1 MDPWSI
7 AAVVGLV
14 YAGQKL
20 SKDSD
25 ESPSELLSVKE
36 TSCPDKSVN
45 QFYDFYSMDKRNIT
59 PDVGRAVGSG
69 LVLPPKCG
77 IPSLQDMKPQLP
89 FGQPVYNL
97 YDREFISN
105 KMNNLQPV
113 ERRNVGP
120 GLGVSADVPAT
131 GGFQQYFRVL
141 PNNPN
146 EERLVQLPGTN
157 GGPADAVVKNGNGVI
172 GSLTQFPI
180 KLYTYQAA
188 ANNGQG
194 QGGALRGQEG
204 RPSHLKTSRPT
215 IRQETGYRA
224 EGDDLQFGAPQYN
237 VYQAYSDNS
246 GPQTTFKQ
254 LQRITD
260 NRSKEDRA
268 GNGQRMNVRA
278 DPLDAGGLVTN
289 LRREYVTN
297 EPGVPDASRFQQ
309 YMNAEFHKLNE
320 FKSTPNPLSTE
331 NTLGLAR
338 NVLKNNP
345 LAIPALSG

>member
-25 ESPSELLSVKE
+25 EPSELLSVKE

-59 PDVGRAVGSG
+59 PDVGRSVGSG
-69 LVLPPKCG
+69 LVLPPKCE
-77 IPSLQDMKPQLP
+77 IKSLQDKRPQLP

-105 KMNNLQPV
+105 KMNNLQPI
-113 ERRNVGP
+113 ERKNVGP
-120 GLGVSADVPAT
+120 GLGVSSDVPAT

-146 EERLVQLPGTN
+146 DERLIQLPGTN
-157 GGPADAVVKNGNGVI
+157 GGPADAVVKNGGGVV
-172 GSLTQFPI
+172 GSLTQFPV
-180 KLYTYQAA
+180 KLYTYQAP
-188 ANNGQG
+188 ANSGQG
-194 QGGALRGQEG
+194 QGGIIRGQEG
-204 RPSHLKTSRPT
+204 RPEYLKTARPT
-215 IRQETGYRA
+215 IRQETGYRT
-224 EGDDLQFGAPQYN
+224 ESDDIQFGAPQYN

-246 GPQTTFKQ
+246 VSTFKQ
-254 LQRITD
+254 LPRITD
-260 NRSKEDRA
+260 NRSKADRA

-289 LRREYVTN
+289 LRREYETN
-297 EPGVPDASRFQQ
+297 EPGVPDGSRSQQ
-309 YMNAEFHKLNE
+309 YMNAEFYKFNE
-320 FKSTPNPLSTE
+320 FKSNPNPLAE
-331 NTLGLAR
+331 NLGLAK

>member
-25 ESPSELLSVKE
+25 EPSELLSVKE

-59 PDVGRAVGSG
+59 PDVGRSVGSG
-69 LVLPPKCG
+69 LVLPPKCE
-77 IPSLQDMKPQLP
+77 IKSLQDKRPQLP

-105 KMNNLQPV
+105 KMNNLQPI
-113 ERRNVGP
+113 ERKNVGP
-120 GLGVSADVPAT
+120 GLGVSSDVPAT

-146 EERLVQLPGTN
+146 DERLIQLPGTN
-157 GGPADAVVKNGNGVI
+157 GGPADAVVKNGGGVV
-172 GSLTQFPI
+172 GSLTQFPV
-180 KLYTYQAA
+180 KLYTYQAP
-188 ANNGQG
+188 ANSGQG
-194 QGGALRGQEG
+194 QGGIIRGQEG
-204 RPSHLKTSRPT
+204 RPEYLKTARPT
-215 IRQETGYRA
+215 IRQETGYRT
-224 EGDDLQFGAPQYN
+224 ESDDIQFGAPQYN

-246 GPQTTFKQ
+246 VSTFKQ
-254 LQRITD
+254 LPRITD
-260 NRSKEDRA
+260 NRSKADRA

-289 LRREYVTN
+289 LRREYETN
-297 EPGVPDASRFQQ
+297 EPGVPDGSRAQQ
-309 YMNAEFHKLNE
+309 YMNAEFYKFNE
-320 FKSTPNPLSTE
+320 FKSNPNPLAE
-331 NTLGLAR
+331 NLGLAK